1 MKKLLGIVVLSL
13 LFSGIAYAKNT
24 NLVCEGKDSKNT
36 THIIYNEKLAK
47 VELVLSLDLWTN
59 YKSVEI
65 TENYLKFRNFEG
77 DKLLGEWIIN
87 RYTGEA
93 NKSTSGFLTSYW
105 NCKVSKKLF

>member
-1 MKKLLGIVVLSL
+1 MKKLLSIIFMGL
-13 LFSGIAYAKNT
+13 LLNGNAYAKNT

-65 TENYLKFRNFEG
+65 T
-77 DKLLGEWIIN
+77 
-87 RYTGEA
+87 
-93 NKSTSGFLTSYW
+93 
-105 NCKVSKKLF
+105 